1 MTLQLGRSEASAM
14 LGLAPQSDNTR
25 PHSMGP
31 GWDRIKHSVESG
43 IMHGFQLATAAGPLC
58 DEPMWGIAF
67 EVEARL
73 NVPEGEDNP
82 GNVNLAEEVYGPF
95 SGQVGFATRF
105 QHYTIALQFAGNA
118 FLSSDI
124 IILTKLVMI

>member
-1 MTLQLGRSEASAM
+1 
-14 LGLAPQSDNTR
+14 
-25 PHSMGP
+25 
-31 GWDRIKHSVESG
+31 
-43 IMHGFQLATAAGPLC
+43 MHGYQLASAAGPLC

-95 SGQVGFATRF
+95 SGQVRQSALNCALRKCVLATPGGEIQGPGKTEENRAEVF
-105 QHYTIALQFAGNA
+105 K
-118 FLSSDI
+118 
-124 IILTKLVMI
+124 ILP

>member
-1 MTLQLGRSEASAM
+1 MSQVALRLGHSEASTM
-14 LGLAPQSDNTR
+14 LGLTAQTLTSR
-25 PHSMGP
+25 PDPMGH

-43 IMHGFQLATAAGPLC
+43 IMHGYQLATAAGPLC

-95 SGQVGFATRF
+95 SGQVSHIKI
-105 QHYTIALQFAGNA
+105 QE
-118 FLSSDI
+118 
-124 IILTKLVMI
+124 

>member
-1 MTLQLGRSEASAM
+1 
-14 LGLAPQSDNTR
+14 
-25 PHSMGP
+25 MGP

-43 IMHGFQLATAAGPLC
+43 IMHGYQLATAAGPLC

-95 SGQVGFATRF
+95 SGQVGFATWHF
-105 QHYTIALQFAGNA
+105 
-118 FLSSDI
+118 SS
-124 IILTKLVMI
+124 

>member
-1 MTLQLGRSEASAM
+1 MTLQLGQSEASAM
-14 LGLAPQSDNTR
+14 LGLAPQSDPTR
-25 PHSMGP
+25 PNSMGP
-31 GWDRIKHSVESG
+31 EWDRIKHSVESG
-43 IMHGFQLATAAGPLC
+43 IMHGYQLATAAGPLC

-95 SGQVGFATRF
+95 SGQVGFATW
-105 QHYTIALQFAGNA
+105 L
-118 FLSSDI
+118 LSSTQLLQSLLAMHSLIQSLD
-124 IILTKLVMI
+124 

>member
-1 MTLQLGRSEASAM
+1 VTLQLGRSEASAM
-14 LGLAPQSDNTR
+14 LGLAPQSDRTR
-25 PHSMGP
+25 PDSMGP

-43 IMHGFQLATAAGPLC
+43 IMHGYQLATAAGPLC

-73 NVPEGEDNP
+73 NVAEGEDNP

-95 SGQVGFATRF
+95 SGQVGFT
-105 QHYTIALQFAGNA
+105 T
-118 FLSSDI
+118 
-124 IILTKLVMI
+124 

>member
-1 MTLQLGRSEASAM
+1 M
-14 LGLAPQSDNTR
+14 LGLTAQTLTSR
-25 PHSMGP
+25 PDPMGH
-31 GWDRIKHSVESG
+31 GWDRIKYSVESG
-43 IMHGFQLATAAGPLC
+43 IMHGYQLATAAGPLC

-95 SGQVGFATRF
+95 SGQVSHIKI
-105 QHYTIALQFAGNA
+105 QE
-118 FLSSDI
+118 
-124 IILTKLVMI
+124 

>member
-14 LGLAPQSDNTR
+14 LGLAPQSDPTR
-25 PHSMGP
+25 PNSMGP
-31 GWDRIKHSVESG
+31 EWDRIKHSVESG
-43 IMHGFQLATAAGPLC
+43 IMHGYQLATAAGPLC

-95 SGQVGFATRF
+95 SGQVGFASVIRNCCK
-105 QHYTIALQFAGNA
+105 IC
-118 FLSSDI
+118 
-124 IILTKLVMI
+124 

>member
-1 MTLQLGRSEASAM
+1 VTLQLGRSEASAM
-14 LGLAPQSDNTR
+14 LGLAPQSDRTR
-25 PHSMGP
+25 PDSMGP

-43 IMHGFQLATAAGPLC
+43 IMHGYQLATAAGPLC

-73 NVPEGEDNP
+73 NVAEGEDNP

-95 SGQVGFATRF
+95 SGQVGFASVIRNCCK
-105 QHYTIALQFAGNA
+105 IC
-118 FLSSDI
+118 
-124 IILTKLVMI
+124 